1 MNVDKAKNVFDE
13 LYAEWLQNMGQI
25 ETKQDVRFQVI
36 NRMLTE
42 VLGWPFFDVKTERA
56 VNSGYV
62 DYIVGS
68 DGRNRLVVEAKRAA
82 KILVD
87 TKNPRYSAYKAG
99 GPALESARSGLEQA
113 QRYCLDT
120 AVPFSAL
127 TTGFEWIAFWAIRTD
142 GTPPMDGRALVF
154 PNLDAIKENF
164 AVFYDLFSREG
175 VIQQLFQIHIHEAE
189 GLKIQHAESLTA
201 VLPGSD
207 VRLLKKSKLAAD
219 LEIVFKKF
227 FSTMSGENDPDML
240 AKCFVQ
246 SKESREADASLEKIT
261 RNLINRIDVVESAEG
276 GELQE
281 HIRAAVDTLRGEFV
295 LIIGNKG
302 AGKSTFIE
310 RFFRLVLERQLR
322 DRCLVIRID
331 LADSDGNIETVVDWL
346 FEKLKDTVEAALFGN
361 RPPTYDELQGIFFS
375 EYERWLVGEH
385 KHLYERDKVAFKEKF
400 GSYIASL
407 VEEHPDKYVRRL
419 LRDSIKSRKLM
430 PCVVFDNTDHFPQK
444 FQEHVF
450 QFAQS
455 IHRNN
460 FSFVICPITDRT
472 IWQLSKAGPLQSYE
486 TTAFYLPVPSTKDVL
501 EKRVSYLRERLEQGT
516 DKDKGTYVLT
526 KGLRLSIDNL
536 NAFAA
541 CIDDVFVRTDYV
553 SRTVGWLSNHDI
565 RRSLNI
571 AKRIVTSPIV
581 SMEDLVKTYI
591 SERKLAVPMIRI
603 QQALIFGDHSQFN
616 QEASDY
622 ILNVFNVHADQVTS
636 PLAKLAILRVLMDK
650 EEQAGDAEHTYMSMQ
665 DIQNYFEPC
674 GLSHNAVRRH
684 AAELLKYRLIE
695 PYDPTDQGVQEEQ
708 RVRLTH
714 CGHIHYEFALGNDV
728 YVSSMALTTG
738 MRRQDVVMKLQ
749 EIRNKKMGR
758 ADWIALNREFIEY
771 VLDEDK
777 RFFVIPEL
785 AAYEGQKT
793 LRGDLS
799 HAWHASLPSKSVVS

>member
-1 MNVDKAKNVFDE
+1 
-13 LYAEWLQNMGQI
+13 
-25 ETKQDVRFQVI
+25 
-36 NRMLTE
+36 
-42 VLGWPFFDVKTERA
+42 
-56 VNSGYV
+56 
-62 DYIVGS
+62 
-68 DGRNRLVVEAKRAA
+68 
-82 KILVD
+82 
-87 TKNPRYSAYKAG
+87 
-99 GPALESARSGLEQA
+99 
-113 QRYCLDT
+113 
-120 AVPFSAL
+120 
-127 TTGFEWIAFWAIRTD
+127 
-142 GTPPMDGRALVF
+142 
-154 PNLDAIKENF
+154 
-164 AVFYDLFSREG
+164 
-175 VIQQLFQIHIHEAE
+175 
-189 GLKIQHAESLTA
+189 
-201 VLPGSD
+201 
-207 VRLLKKSKLAAD
+207 
-219 LEIVFKKF
+219 
-227 FSTMSGENDPDML
+227 ML
-240 AKCFVQ
+240 ARCFGQ

-261 RNLINRIDVVESAEG
+261 RNLINRIDVVESVEG

-281 HIRAAVDTLRGEFV
+281 HIRTAVDTQRGEFV

-302 AGKSTFIE
+302 AGKSTFID
-310 RFFRLVLERQLR
+310 RFFRLVLEKQLR

-331 LADSDGNIETVVDWL
+331 LADSDGNIETIVDWL
-346 FEKLKDTVEAALFGN
+346 FDKLKDTIEVALFGN
-361 RPPTYDELQGIFFS
+361 RPPTYEELQGIFFS

-385 KHLYERDKVAFKEKF
+385 KHLYERDKMAFKEKF
-400 GSYIASL
+400 GAYIADL
-407 VEEHPDKYVRRL
+407 VDEHPDKYVRRL
-419 LRDSIKSRKLM
+419 LRDSIKSRKRM

-455 IHRNN
+455 IHRSN

-472 IWQLSKAGPLQSYE
+472 IWQLSKSGPLQSYD

-501 EKRVSYLRERLEQGT
+501 EKRVSYLKERIDQGA

-526 KGLRLSIDNL
+526 KGLRLSIDDL

-541 CIDDVFVRTDYV
+541 CIDDVFVKTDYV

-591 SERKLAVPMIRI
+591 SERKLAVPMMRI

-622 ILNVFNVHADQVTS
+622 ILNVFTVHADQITS

-650 EEQAGDAEHTYMSMQ
+650 EKQAGNAEHTYMSLQ

-674 GLSHNAVRRH
+674 GLSHSAVRRH
-684 AAELLKYRLIE
+684 ATELLKYRLIE

-708 RVRLTH
+708 RLRLTH
-714 CGHIHYEFALGNDV
+714 SGHIHYEFALGNDV

-738 MRRQDVVMKLQ
+738 MRRHDAVMKLR
-749 EIRNKKMGR
+749 EIRSKKMVR

-777 RFFVIPEL
+777 RFLVIPEL
-785 AAYEGQKT
+785 PAYDGQKT

-799 HAWHASLPSKSVVS
+799 HVWHASVFSQPAAV